1 MCYICRSPVTGY
13 DHFAGQGMEH
23 VKDKCPLWSDNN
35 SVHDRDVAL
44 GALEAK
50 NEMDKEQPEVTLKH
64 DPTAGLNLDQV
75 RVEKAKKNGGAAAA
89 NAAGQDF
96 PPGLEGFLPQDPFER
111 ERMIEEQR
119 RIERIIQHGGDP
131 AAAMGGMMG
140 AQMFPFFNAH
150 HHHQRDNGMFNYPAP
165 WGGNN
170 DHLLH
175 RMGELLRLREDQR
188 QRQRLI
194 RRREQLALQE
204 VRLHEIGLP
213 GAERIAPPAAAAAAA
228 APPPPTGPA
237 VPPALPPHHINI
249 NAPMHPNVL
258 HHNHHH
264 HHHIAA
270 AAANHHHV
278 MVYPPPPAHRQVPP
292 RGVPPP
298 PPAHPGVPRPAHVA
312 PQPPALPLTFGPRQ
326 PADIH
331 PNPYRFQLEP
341 IPLHRRHQQMPML
354 PAPRQ
359 PGQQGQANQ
368 PRGSPDLVQRELEML
383 FEN

>member
-75 RVEKAKKNGGAAAA
+75 RVEKSKKTGGAAA
-89 NAAGQDF
+89 NAAAQDF

-131 AAAMGGMMG
+131 AAAAGGMIG
-140 AQMFPFFNAH
+140 AQMFPFFNHA
-150 HHHQRDNGMFNYPAP
+150 HQRDNGIFVNYPAP

-213 GAERIAPPAAAAAAA
+213 APPAAAAAAA
-228 APPPPTGPA
+228 APPPPPAATGGPA
-237 VPPALPPHHINI
+237 VPPVLPHHHINI
-249 NAPMHPNVL
+249 NAPI
-258 HHNHHH
+258 HHNVMHHTHHH
-264 HHHIAA
+264 HHMAAAA
-270 AAANHHHV
+270 AAANHHHA

-292 RGVPPP
+292 RAVPPP
-298 PPAHPGVPRPAHVA
+298 PPAHPGIPRPAHVA

-331 PNPYRFQLEP
+331 AGNLYRFQLEP
-341 IPLHRRHQQMPML
+341 IPLRRLHHQQPPMR
-354 PAPRQ
+354 PAPHR
-359 PGQQGQANQ
+359 PGQQGQVPQ

>member
-75 RVEKAKKNGGAAAA
+75 RVEKSKKAKGAAA
-89 NAAGQDF
+89 NAAEEDF
-96 PPGLEGFLPQDPFER
+96 PPGLEGFLPQNPFER
-111 ERMIEEQR
+111 ERIIEEQR
-119 RIERIIQHGGDP
+119 RIERLIQHGGDP
-131 AAAMGGMMG
+131 ADAVGGMMG
-140 AQMFPFFNAH
+140 AQMFPFFNPP
-150 HHHQRDNGMFNYPAP
+150 HHQRDNGIFVNYPAP

-213 GAERIAPPAAAAAAA
+213 GVDRIAPPAAAAAA
-228 APPPPTGPA
+228 PPPPPQTGPA
-237 VPPALPPHHINI
+237 APPALPHHHINI
-249 NAPMHPNVL
+249 NAPMHHNVL

-264 HHHIAA
+264 HHHMAA
-270 AAANHHHV
+270 AAANHHHA

-292 RGVPPP
+292 RAVPPP

-326 PADIH
+326 PADIQA
-331 PNPYRFQLEP
+331 NPYRFQLEP
-341 IPLHRRHQQMPML
+341 IPLRRLRHQQPPMR
-354 PAPRQ
+354 PAPHQ
-359 PGQQGQANQ
+359 PGQQGQVPQ